1 MLHVFIAVHPFKVF
15 TTKQPHRCS
24 YFHTHSNNLQQK
36 QFFCV
41 CLLKVFFRNT
51 FHQLDNQYV
60 VKQQYILS
68 WVSHSLVSEM
78 KDLFALVRFCFKM
91 KIILIYPGIF
101 TAFQKRT
108 VHTTQPKTHVTWP
121 CFMQV
126 QQLASF
132 TQFVVA
138 WFTLNGGTEISL
150 VLLKMFNCFLKMNE
164 SLMGLERAHIT

>member
-1 MLHVFIAVHPFKVF
+1 MLNVFIAVHPFQVF

-91 KIILIYPGIF
+91 KIILIYHFHCISETNSPHYTTENACHMTMFHAGTTISIVYAIF
-101 TAFQKRT
+101 GCVVYFKWRDRNL
-108 VHTTQPKTHVTWP
+108 
-121 CFMQV
+121 FG
-126 QQLASF
+126 
-132 TQFVVA
+132 FVKNV
-138 WFTLNGGTEISL
+138 
-150 VLLKMFNCFLKMNE
+150 
-164 SLMGLERAHIT
+164 